1 MSPPIVILPKIMAKS
16 RGIMSKEAESAIDII
31 YKIDSKLDNFDKRF
45 SAIESQ
51 IKILNSKL
59 EKALKPKDLDNSTET
74 VGMPSARPPV
84 ANAKSNSKVEK
95 LVLGSTKTFGYIVN
109 KNKEPIRG
117 VEVNVYDDDSDI
129 IKKITTND
137 DGYWS
142 ARLPSGKFGIEYIHK
157 KFKPIN
163 RTILIP
169 ENVTEFE
176 VR

>member
-1 MSPPIVILPKIMAKS
+1 MKNKAK
-16 RGIMSKEAESAIDII
+16 SAIDSI
-31 YKIDSKLDNFDKRF
+31 YNIEDKLDGFDKRF
-45 SAIESQ
+45 TSIEAQ

-59 EKALKPKDLDNSTET
+59 EKALKLKDLEHTSRAS
-74 VGMPSARPPV
+74 GMPSAKPPI
-84 ANAKSNSKVEK
+84 ASAQKEKKVEK

-117 VEVNVYDDDSDI
+117 VEINVYDGDNDM
-129 IKKITTND
+129 IKKIATND

-142 ARLPSGKFGIEYIHK
+142 ARLPSGKFGVEYIHK

-163 RTILIP
+163 RIILIP

>member
-1 MSPPIVILPKIMAKS
+1 MNKKT
-16 RGIMSKEAESAIDII
+16 KSAIDSI
-31 YKIDSKLDNFDKRF
+31 YDIEEKLKFFDSRF
-45 SAIESQ
+45 TSIESQ
-51 IKILNSKL
+51 LKIISSKL
-59 EKALKPKDLDNSTET
+59 EKAIRSKDAEVKLSDER
-74 VGMPSARPPV
+74 MPSAKPPV
-84 ANAKSNSKVEK
+84 ASAKSAKKVEK

-109 KNKEPIRG
+109 KNQQPIKG
-117 VEVNVYDDDSDI
+117 VEVNIYDDDNDI

-142 ARLPSGKFGIEYIHK
+142 ARLPSGKFGVEYIHK

-163 RTILIP
+163 RTISIP

>member
-1 MSPPIVILPKIMAKS
+1 
-16 RGIMSKEAESAIDII
+16 MSKKTKSAIDSI
-31 YKIDSKLDNFDKRF
+31 YDIEEKLEAFDNRF
-45 SAIESQ
+45 ASIESQ
-51 IKILNSKL
+51 LKIISSKL
-59 EKALKPKDLDNSTET
+59 EKAIKSKTPDVKPIEG
-74 VGMPSARPPV
+74 GMPSAKPPV
-84 ANAKSNSKVEK
+84 ASAKSTKKIEK

-109 KNKEPIRG
+109 KNQQPIKG
-117 VEVNVYDDDSDI
+117 VEVNVYDGDNDV